1 MWVRKWKILSR
12 RNNLLLRQKVIGI
25 NLQIQLNG
33 PKIRNVISFVIALI
47 MCILYIMIHIIRL
60 IFIIMYYRMH
70 SYMND
75 CSVERRAFGEP
86 TINADGERYLKRF
99 HAPKIILARYDWN
112 KWYEYTFM
120 GRPPVPPPFVFRQ
133 DIRDNKSFQ
142 NSPPLWISSIS

>member
-1 MWVRKWKILSR
+1 MENIEQEKQFT
-12 RNNLLLRQKVIGI
+12 LRQKVIGI

-75 CSVERRAFGEP
+75 CSVERRAFGELLMR
-86 TINADGERYLKRF
+86 TENVI
-99 HAPKIILARYDWN
+99 
-112 KWYEYTFM
+112 
-120 GRPPVPPPFVFRQ
+120 
-133 DIRDNKSFQ
+133 
-142 NSPPLWISSIS
+142 